1 MLADIIEIMNTQS
14 HAESHLRTTLLYSN
28 MTAKAV
34 YDALLARGWPQESLP
49 TTQTIS
55 HILDRH
61 NYRLRTVAKAKVQKK
76 R

>member
-1 MLADIIEIMNTQS
+1 LA
-14 HAESHLRTTLLYSN
+14 
-28 MTAKAV
+28 K
-34 YDALLARGWPQESLP
+34 GWPQESLP

-55 HILDRH
+55 NILDRH